1 MVKLKFFAAFSL
13 LELHADVKV
22 HKFIQVIQNFLSD
35 LPVFD
40 QSDTVEFQFLDKRR
54 IVVFD
59 NDFPFVD

>member
-1 MVKLKFFAAFSL
+1 MIEIKFFAAFSL

-22 HKFIQVIQNFLSD
+22 HKFVQVIQYFLPD

-40 QSDTVEFQFLDKRR
+40 HSDTVEFQFLDKRR